1 MTVREE
7 LEFQEHRRLNP
18 LAAFSDKS
26 SGRPAPEEP
35 RLDDV
40 RTCYQ
45 RDTDRIVHSKAFR
58 RLMHKTQVFLRPEG
72 DHYRT
77 RMTHTLEVSRIAGTI
92 TRALGLNED
101 LAEAIAMGHDLGH
114 TPFGHAGEAA
124 LSRCL
129 GKPFRHNEQ
138 SLRVVDVLENEGRGL
153 NLTNEVRLGI
163 LGHTGSYIPETLEGQ
178 VVRRSDQIA
187 YVNHDID
194 DAIRAGILSNE
205 DIPRSISDVL
215 GCTHRDRI
223 NTLVC
228 DTIRTSR
235 EAGAICMTPATD
247 RALRELREFMFDRVY
262 RNPVAKGE
270 ESKAK
275 AMLQRLFE
283 YYVANPNEM
292 PEDFQPQ
299 LSFDG
304 MERTVCDYIAGMTDN
319 YAVYKYTEIF
329 IPTGW
334 QVR

>member
-1 MTVREE
+1 M
-7 LEFQEHRRLNP
+7 
-18 LAAFSDKS
+18 
-26 SGRPAPEEP
+26 
-35 RLDDV
+35 
-40 RTCYQ
+40 
-45 RDTDRIVHSKAFR
+45 
-58 RLMHKTQVFLRPEG
+58 
-72 DHYRT
+72 
-77 RMTHTLEVSRIAGTI
+77 
-92 TRALGLNED
+92 
-101 LAEAIAMGHDLGH
+101 
-114 TPFGHAGEAA
+114 
-124 LSRCL
+124 
-129 GKPFRHNEQ
+129 
-138 SLRVVDVLENEGRGL
+138 
-153 NLTNEVRLGI
+153 
-163 LGHTGSYIPETLEGQ
+163 
-178 VVRRSDQIA
+178 
-187 YVNHDID
+187 
-194 DAIRAGILSNE
+194 
-205 DIPRSISDVL
+205 

-275 AMLQRLFE
+275 AMLQRLYE
-283 YYVANPNEM
+283 YYIANPNEM

-329 IPTGW
+329 IPNGW

>member
-18 LAAFSDKS
+18 LASFSDKS
-26 SGRPAPEEP
+26 SGRPTAEEP
-35 RLDDV
+35 RPDDV

-45 RDTDRIVHSKAFR
+45 RDIDRIIHSKAFR

-194 DAIRAGILSNE
+194 DAIRAGILRNE